1 MPEKFNPK
9 DEQYKKVDD
18 LPKEHQEEFVDIPQE
33 IGGGFVRKEA
43 MEALTEAE
51 KVATIV
57 NALKEQGLTS
67 TDVLH
72 EQALPMEKKR
82 ENALVDG
89 ENFEEFANDKEVVLK
104 AVKRDGYNL
113 QYASPELKNDKEIV
127 LEAIKDADWGAYIFQ
142 YASPEL
148 KNDKEFILEAIK
160 EHGKVIQHISNA
172 LKSDLDVILAAIK
185 QNPDALRFISK
196 NIREQV
202 EHMLK

>member
-148 KNDKEFILEAIK
+148 KNDKEFIPVAEYSSLLRLEM
-160 EHGKVIQHISNA
+160 NA
-172 LKSDLDVILAAIK
+172 TPFASEASSMVR
-185 QNPDALRFISK
+185 LRNEKI
-196 NIREQV
+196 NLQR
-202 EHMLK
+202 HL

>member
-113 QYASPELKNDKEIV
+113 QYASPELKNDKE
-127 LEAIKDADWGAYIFQ
+127 
-142 YASPEL
+142 
-148 KNDKEFILEAIK
+148 FILEAIK

>member
-113 QYASPELKNDKEIV
+113 QYASPELKNDKEFIPV
-127 LEAIKDADWGAYIFQ
+127 AEYSSLLRLEMNATPF
-142 YASPEL
+142 AS
-148 KNDKEFILEAIK
+148 EASSM
-160 EHGKVIQHISNA
+160 VR
-172 LKSDLDVILAAIK
+172 
-185 QNPDALRFISK
+185 LRNEKI
-196 NIREQV
+196 NLQR
-202 EHMLK
+202 HL